1 MSRVVITGNGAIC
14 GAGAIPCRILDALL
28 AGHSALAPITSFNAE
43 PFRGGLAAEV
53 LDYDGGKLLG
63 DRKLLKLVRRSD
75 VFGIYAGTQAIEQAG
90 LTAWREMLVDA
101 EAAEYSDQTGCYVG
115 SGGGSAQVNY
125 DFFPLMAET
134 QNDLSMFG
142 RELSNMVNP
151 MWLLKS
157 LPNGV
162 LCHLSIRHQLKGPNG
177 CITNHATSSL
187 LSLIES
193 AWALREGDA
202 QRVVVV
208 GHEAPIEPQH
218 LLYLDRAGLISKDIL
233 RPFDEKHDGFFLGE
247 GAASLVLETE
257 MSAQE
262 RGVTVLGE
270 YLGGGNA
277 SEGDGLFLVRRD
289 GDGLSR
295 AIEFALTDA
304 QLTPADVGMIVAHGD
319 GTQES
324 DASEAKALL
333 QVFGSEM
340 PPVTG
345 FKWAVGHLFAA
356 AGLFDLAIGL
366 EACRRRVVPG
376 ISNLEQLADS
386 CAGLNVSKQART
398 PRSDVVLVLCR
409 GFAGTNAAV
418 LLRAI
423 E

>member
-14 GAGAIPCRILDALL
+14 GAGAFPCSILDALL

-90 LTAWREMLVDA
+90 LTAWRAMLVDA
-101 EAAEYSDQTGCYVG
+101 EAAQYSDQTGCYVG

-151 MWLLKS
+151 MWLLRS
-157 LPNGV
+157 LPNSV

-177 CITNHATSSL
+177 CITNHATSGL

-218 LLYLDRAGLISKDIL
+218 LLYLDHAGLISNDIL

-247 GAASLVLETE
+247 GAASLVFETE
-257 MSAQE
+257 ISAQE

-295 AIEFALTDA
+295 AIEFALVDA

-333 QVFGSEM
+333 RVFGSEM

-376 ISNLEQLADS
+376 ISTLEQLADS
-386 CAGLNVSKQART
+386 CAGLNVSKQARS

-423 E
+423 G

>member
-14 GAGAIPCRILDALL
+14 GAGAFPCSILDALL

-90 LTAWREMLVDA
+90 LTAWRAMLVDA
-101 EAAEYSDQTGCYVG
+101 EAAQYSDQTGCYVG

-151 MWLLKS
+151 MWLLTS
-157 LPNGV
+157 LPNSV
-162 LCHLSIRHQLKGPNG
+162 LCRLSIRDQLKGPNG
-177 CITNHATSSL
+177 CITNHATSGL

-218 LLYLDRAGLISKDIL
+218 LLYLDHAGLISNDIL

-257 MSAQE
+257 ISAQE

-295 AIEFALTDA
+295 AIEFALVDA

-333 QVFGSEM
+333 RVFGSEM

-376 ISNLEQLADS
+376 ISTLEQLADS
-386 CAGLNVSKQART
+386 CAGLNVSKQARS

-423 E
+423 G

>member
-14 GAGAIPCRILDALL
+14 GAGAFPCSILDALL

-90 LTAWREMLVDA
+90 LTAWRAMLVDA
-101 EAAEYSDQTGCYVG
+101 EAAQYSDQTGCYVG

-151 MWLLKS
+151 MWLLRS
-157 LPNGV
+157 LPNSV

-177 CITNHATSSL
+177 CITNHATSGL

-218 LLYLDRAGLISKDIL
+218 LLYLDHAGLISNDIL

-257 MSAQE
+257 ISAQE

-295 AIEFALTDA
+295 AIEFALVDA

-345 FKWAVGHLFAA
+345 LNWAVGHLFAA

-376 ISNLEQLADS
+376 ISTLEQLADS
-386 CAGLNVSKQART
+386 CAGLNVSKQARS

-423 E
+423 G

>member
-14 GAGAIPCRILDALL
+14 GAGAFPCSILDALL

-90 LTAWREMLVDA
+90 LTAWRAMLVDA
-101 EAAEYSDQTGCYVG
+101 EAAQYSDQTGCYVG

-151 MWLLKS
+151 MWLLRS
-157 LPNGV
+157 LPNSV

-177 CITNHATSSL
+177 CITNHATSGL

-218 LLYLDRAGLISKDIL
+218 LLYLDHAGLIRNDIL

-247 GAASLVLETE
+247 GAASLVFETE
-257 MSAQE
+257 ISAQE

-295 AIEFALTDA
+295 AIEFALVDA

-333 QVFGSEM
+333 RVFGSEM

-376 ISNLEQLADS
+376 ISTLEQLADS
-386 CAGLNVSKQART
+386 CAGLNVSKQARS

-423 E
+423 G

>member
-14 GAGAIPCRILDALL
+14 GVGAIPCSILDDLL

-90 LTAWREMLVDA
+90 LTAWRAMLVDA
-101 EAAEYSDQTGCYVG
+101 EAAQYSDQTGCYVG

-125 DFFPLMAET
+125 DFFSLMAET

-151 MWLLKS
+151 MWLLRS
-157 LPNGV
+157 LPNSV

-177 CITNHATSSL
+177 CITNHATSGL

-218 LLYLDRAGLISKDIL
+218 LLYLDHAGLISNDIL

-257 MSAQE
+257 ISAQE

-295 AIEFALTDA
+295 AIEFALVDA

-345 FKWAVGHLFAA
+345 LNWAVGHLFAA

-386 CAGLNVSKQART
+386 CAGLTVSKQART

>member
-1 MSRVVITGNGAIC
+1 
-14 GAGAIPCRILDALL
+14 
-28 AGHSALAPITSFNAE
+28 
-43 PFRGGLAAEV
+43 
-53 LDYDGGKLLG
+53 
-63 DRKLLKLVRRSD
+63 
-75 VFGIYAGTQAIEQAG
+75 
-90 LTAWREMLVDA
+90 
-101 EAAEYSDQTGCYVG
+101 
-115 SGGGSAQVNY
+115 
-125 DFFPLMAET
+125 
-134 QNDLSMFG
+134 
-142 RELSNMVNP
+142 

-157 LPNGV
+157 LPNSV

-177 CITNHATSSL
+177 CITNHATSGL

-218 LLYLDRAGLISKDIL
+218 LLYLDRAGLISKDVL

-247 GAASLVLETE
+247 GAASLVIETE

-277 SEGDGLFLVRRD
+277 SEGEGLFFVRRD
-289 GDGLSR
+289 GEGLSR
-295 AIEFALTDA
+295 AIEFALVDA

-324 DASEAKALL
+324 DASEVKALL

-356 AGLFDLAIGL
+356 AGLFDSAIGL

-376 ISNLEQLADS
+376 ISTLEQLADS

-423 E
+423 G

>member
-1 MSRVVITGNGAIC
+1 M
-14 GAGAIPCRILDALL
+14 
-28 AGHSALAPITSFNAE
+28 
-43 PFRGGLAAEV
+43 
-53 LDYDGGKLLG
+53 
-63 DRKLLKLVRRSD
+63 
-75 VFGIYAGTQAIEQAG
+75 
-90 LTAWREMLVDA
+90 
-101 EAAEYSDQTGCYVG
+101 
-115 SGGGSAQVNY
+115 
-125 DFFPLMAET
+125 
-134 QNDLSMFG
+134 
-142 RELSNMVNP
+142 
-151 MWLLKS
+151 
-157 LPNGV
+157 
-162 LCHLSIRHQLKGPNG
+162 
-177 CITNHATSSL
+177 
-187 LSLIES
+187 
-193 AWALREGDA
+193 
-202 QRVVVV
+202 VV

-218 LLYLDRAGLISKDIL
+218 LLYLDHAGLISNDIL

-247 GAASLVLETE
+247 GAASLVFETE
-257 MSAQE
+257 ISAQE

-295 AIEFALTDA
+295 AIEFALVDA

-333 QVFGSEM
+333 RVFGSEM

-376 ISNLEQLADS
+376 ISTLEQLADS
-386 CAGLNVSKQART
+386 CAGLNVSKQARS

-423 E
+423 G

>member
-14 GAGAIPCRILDALL
+14 GAGAFPCSILDALL

-90 LTAWREMLVDA
+90 LTAWRAMLVDA
-101 EAAEYSDQTGCYVG
+101 EAAQYSDQTGCYVG

-151 MWLLKS
+151 MWLLRS
-157 LPNGV
+157 LPNSV

-177 CITNHATSSL
+177 CITNHATSGL

-218 LLYLDRAGLISKDIL
+218 LLYLDHAGLISNDIL

-257 MSAQE
+257 ISAQE

-295 AIEFALTDA
+295 AIEFALVDA

-333 QVFGSEM
+333 RVFGSEM

-376 ISNLEQLADS
+376 ISTLEQLADS
-386 CAGLNVSKQART
+386 CAGLNVSKQARS

-423 E
+423 G

>member
-14 GAGAIPCRILDALL
+14 GAGAIPCSILDALL

-90 LTAWREMLVDA
+90 LTAWRAMLVDA
-101 EAAEYSDQTGCYVG
+101 EAAQYSDQTGCYVG

-151 MWLLKS
+151 MWLLRS

-177 CITNHATSSL
+177 CITNHATSGL

-218 LLYLDRAGLISKDIL
+218 LLYLDHAGLISNDIL

-257 MSAQE
+257 ISAQE

-295 AIEFALTDA
+295 AIEFALVDA

-333 QVFGSEM
+333 RVFGSEM

-386 CAGLNVSKQART
+386 CAGLNVSKQARP

-423 E
+423 R

>member
-14 GAGAIPCRILDALL
+14 GVGAIPCSILDALL

-63 DRKLLKLVRRSD
+63 DRKSLKLVRRSD

-90 LTAWREMLVDA
+90 LTAWRAMLVDA
-101 EAAEYSDQTGCYVG
+101 EAAQYSDQTGCYVG

-125 DFFPLMAET
+125 DFFSLMAET

-151 MWLLKS
+151 MWLLRS
-157 LPNGV
+157 LPNSV
-162 LCHLSIRHQLKGPNG
+162 LCRLSIRDQLKGPNG
-177 CITNHATSSL
+177 CITNHATSGL

-193 AWALREGDA
+193 AWALREGD
-202 QRVVVV
+202 
-208 GHEAPIEPQH
+208 
-218 LLYLDRAGLISKDIL
+218 
-233 RPFDEKHDGFFLGE
+233 
-247 GAASLVLETE
+247 
-257 MSAQE
+257 
-262 RGVTVLGE
+262 
-270 YLGGGNA
+270 
-277 SEGDGLFLVRRD
+277 
-289 GDGLSR
+289 GLSH
-295 AIEFALTDA
+295 AIEFALVDT

-345 FKWAVGHLFAA
+345 LNWAVGHLFAA

>member
-14 GAGAIPCRILDALL
+14 GAGAIPCSILDALL

-90 LTAWREMLVDA
+90 LTAWRAMLVDA
-101 EAAEYSDQTGCYVG
+101 EAARYSDQTGCYVG

-151 MWLLKS
+151 MWLLRS
-157 LPNGV
+157 LPNSV

-177 CITNHATSSL
+177 CITNHATSGL

-218 LLYLDRAGLISKDIL
+218 LLYLDRAGLISNDIL
-233 RPFDEKHDGFFLGE
+233 RPFDAKHDGFFLGE

-257 MSAQE
+257 ISAQE

-277 SEGDGLFLVRRD
+277 SEGDGLFLIRRD

-295 AIEFALTDA
+295 AIEFALVDA

-356 AGLFDLAIGL
+356 AGLFDLSIGL

-376 ISNLEQLADS
+376 ISTLEQLADS
-386 CAGLNVSKQART
+386 CAGLNVSKQARS

-423 E
+423 G